1 LRVDLKK
8 GKGGR
13 VWEERMKEEYEGERR
28 EFLGVL
34 GKIGRG
40 HGWGLGE
47 MRKRFGNGF
56 LNWFYFDE
64 VQVNE
69 GEEGGIQG

>member
-1 LRVDLKK
+1 
-8 GKGGR
+8 
-13 VWEERMKEEYEGERR
+13 MRR
-28 EFLGVL
+28 
-34 GKIGRG
+34 
-40 HGWGLGE
+40 
-47 MRKRFGNGF
+47 RFGNGF